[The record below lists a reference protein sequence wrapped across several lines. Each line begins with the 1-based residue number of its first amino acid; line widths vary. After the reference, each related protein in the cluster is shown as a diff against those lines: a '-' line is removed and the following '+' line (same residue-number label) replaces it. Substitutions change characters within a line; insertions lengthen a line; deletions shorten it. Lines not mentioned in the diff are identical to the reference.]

1 MPATYAHFRRKTMRP
16 RNMLLTAVI
25 AALCVFQAPGQG
37 LYVESKG
44 SSGGEIERF
53 WYMPHM
59 FRSMDGNGNVT
70 VIRLDREVIYSFDPA
85 KRTYTEMHFSDM
97 KAMREKVA
105 AMTRK
110 RMESMPPE
118 QRKAFEE
125 RMSGAAGGSE
135 KNSHEVV
142 STGDTRSISGF
153 TCSKYIVKRNG
164 KQVET
169 VWASNDI
176 LGAESMR
183 KDMEKFMETVSTNLG
198 NGRRLGT
205 AWYKEVRG
213 LPIQTESDGSTRTIT
228 KVEQRPVPP
237 SEFEIPAGY
246 TKTNPKGFDDSDH
259 EGGK

>member
-1 MPATYAHFRRKTMRP
+1 MRS
-16 RNMLLTAVI
+16 RNTLLTAVVM
-25 AALCVFQAPGQG
+25 ALCVSHAPGQG

-44 SSGGEIERF
+44 SAGGGVERF

-59 FRSMDGNGNVT
+59 FRSVDNNGDVT
-70 VIRLDREVIYSFDPA
+70 VIRLDRETIYTFDPE
-85 KRTYTEMHFSDM
+85 KRTYTEMRFSDM
-97 KAMREKVA
+97 KAMREKIA
-105 AMTRK
+105 AMTKK

-125 RMSGAAGGSE
+125 RMSHAAGGSD

-142 STGDTRSISGF
+142 GTGDTRSISGF

-169 VWASNDI
+169 VWATNDI
-176 LGAESMR
+176 RGAESMR

-198 NGRRLGT
+198 SGRRLGT
-205 AWYKEVRG
+205 AWYKEVHG
-213 LPIQTESDGSTRTIT
+213 LPIQTESEGSTRTIT
-228 KVEQRPVPP
+228 KVEQRSVPS

-246 TKTNPKGFDDSDH
+246 TRTNPKGFDDSDR
-259 EGGK
+259 GGEK

>member
-1 MPATYAHFRRKTMRP
+1 MRP
-16 RNMLLTAVI
+16 RNTLLTSVFAVTF
-25 AALCVFQAPGQG
+25 VFQASGQG

-44 SSGGEIERF
+44 SAGGDIERF

-59 FRSMDGNGNVT
+59 FRSVDDNGDVT
-70 VIRLDREVIYSFDPA
+70 VIRLDREIIYTFDPEE
-85 KRTYTEMHFSDM
+85 RTYTEMRFSDM

-105 AMTRK
+105 AMTKK
-110 RMESMPPE
+110 RMEAMPPE

-125 RMSGAAGGSE
+125 RMSHAAGGSE

-142 STGDTRSISGF
+142 GTGETRSISGF

-169 VWASNDI
+169 VWATNDI
-176 LGAESMR
+176 RGAESLR

-228 KVEQRPVPP
+228 KVEQRPVPL

-246 TKTNPKGFDDSDH
+246 TKTNPKGFDGSDD